1 MNEKTARARKLGYIA
16 APFAVLALVASLTG
30 CNSNT
35 GGSPQND
42 TKAGAISSNLYER
55 QITLTDGRTVTC
67 VVYANM
73 KQGGLS
79 CDWNGAAE

>member
-55 QITLTDGRTVTC
+55 TITLTDGREVTC
-67 VVYANM
+67 IVLGPGTR
-73 KQGGLS
+73 GGVS